1 MIATW
6 FNAERFLLTL
16 LLLLPLLISAV
27 FSHFG
32 KHQNGLA
39 TWFNSFCYKLA
50 PWLFLVVLIN
60 LLISTYPQ
68 LSSNIISLPLGLGL
82 VFGLDHIAIGFL
94 LAINFIWLLFAFY
107 SAQLFKLHKQYLSH
121 TWQKFFLFLIS
132 LLCLLFC
139 SQSLITVL
147 FFYQLLLFLSHYM
160 LKKHCPS
167 YQEKSIG
174 SFDLLLYFQIFLFF
188 LVIILLYQQNDNL
201 LFLTSE
207 AVASNLS
214 DNYLLILLL
223 LLLGLF
229 LVALVPA
236 FLLLQKLN
244 LDIFWL
250 FLWLFFGYSLPSLFI
265 FSKVL
270 NYFFGWQGLLFLL
283 KNLQLNWFIA
293 VFALYFIAL
302 NVLLNTVKNLQ
313 SWFLLLFWQQL
324 NFLIFTILLHNLT
337 SLDHIYLSIAGFVLL
352 FLLLFFTINNIKLYH
367 QYHNLANYQGLF
379 YKMPITSVLFL
390 FGIAMATGI
399 APSIMMVDKI
409 FLIKTLMKEKVFFA
423 FVIILLNSGSLGYS
437 FYKFGK
443 IFFVNLQEF
452 KNFTANKETLDFDL
466 HLVLIPLTVA
476 ILSVLGIIFYP
487 IIYNAI
493 ST

>member
-1 MIATW
+1 M
-6 FNAERFLLTL
+6 
-16 LLLLPLLISAV
+16 AV
-27 FSHFG
+27 FWL
-32 KHQNGLA
+32 QLA
-39 TWFNSFCYKLA
+39 
-50 PWLFLVVLIN
+50 
-60 LLISTYPQ
+60 
-68 LSSNIISLPLGLGL
+68 
-82 VFGLDHIAIGFL
+82 
-94 LAINFIWLLFAFY
+94 
-107 SAQLFKLHKQYLSH
+107 
-121 TWQKFFLFLIS
+121 
-132 LLCLLFC
+132 
-139 SQSLITVL
+139 
-147 FFYQLLLFLSHYM
+147 
-160 LKKHCPS
+160 
-167 YQEKSIG
+167 
-174 SFDLLLYFQIFLFF
+174 
-188 LVIILLYQQNDNL
+188 
-201 LFLTSE
+201 
-207 AVASNLS
+207 
-214 DNYLLILLL
+214 
-223 LLLGLF
+223 
-229 LVALVPA
+229 
-236 FLLLQKLN
+236 
-244 LDIFWL
+244 
-250 FLWLFFGYSLPSLFI
+250 SLFI

-352 FLLLFFTINNIKLYH
+352 FLLLFFAINNIKLYH

-409 FLIKTLMKEKVFFA
+409 FLVKTLMKEKVFFA